1 MMSLDIPASCKQWQ
15 GLMDGSGDAKHRA
28 IVANLR
34 NDECLDKTVV
44 VEFFRRL
51 GAMPERKTP
60 EEAYSQSYEVI
71 RADPANFTCTGL
83 EVEPEPSLGTLF
95 RLESVTSLLRRLPE
109 ECKKRG
115 IKKDHLLHR
124 IPIEDLAVLTDEYAG
139 PVSLGNGLGLVWV
152 SDAATV
158 APIEADVRALADRLG
173 LQLDG
178 EPGSVILCVYNRK
191 EVATQPHV
199 PRAFDAIDQENWS
212 PNNDCLARTGRTRPL
227 TRPAE
232 EGLPEAVHRG
242 CVVTPHRWESA
253 AL

>member
-1 MMSLDIPASCKQWQ
+1 MISMHIPVPCKQWQ
-15 GLMDGSGDAKHRA
+15 DVMDRSGHAKHRG

-34 NDECLDKTVV
+34 NDECLDKTVAA
-44 VEFFRRL
+44 EFFRRL
-51 GAMPERKTP
+51 GAMPVRTTS

-71 RADPANFTCTGL
+71 RADLAHFTCTGL
-83 EVEPEPSLGTLF
+83 EVEPEPSFGTLF
-95 RLESVTSLLRRLPE
+95 RLETVTSLLRRVPE

-115 IKKDHLLHR
+115 IKKDHLLHG
-124 IPIEDLAVLTDEYAG
+124 IPIEDLAVLTDEYTG

-152 SDAATV
+152 SDAAIV
-158 APIEADVRALADRLG
+158 EPIEADLRALADRLG

-227 TRPAE
+227 TRPE

-242 CVVTPHRWESA
+242 CVVTPRRWESA
-253 AL
+253 VL